1 MIALFTGLVVLVLAG
16 AFAVIQNP
24 IETAGITEIMAPGP
38 LGVSPEPVAPGRERI
53 EAGRHV
59 YQQQTCARCHSIA
72 GAGNPRNSLDGV
84 GARRTPEELR
94 DWILGSGAVQEL
106 LPERIFKLKQA
117 YQLSDD
123 ELDALVIYL
132 QSL

>member
-1 MIALFTGLVVLVLAG
+1 
-16 AFAVIQNP
+16 
-24 IETAGITEIMAPGP
+24 MAPGP
-38 LGVSPEPVAPGRERI
+38 LAVSPEAVAPDRERI

-117 YQLSDD
+117 YQFSDD